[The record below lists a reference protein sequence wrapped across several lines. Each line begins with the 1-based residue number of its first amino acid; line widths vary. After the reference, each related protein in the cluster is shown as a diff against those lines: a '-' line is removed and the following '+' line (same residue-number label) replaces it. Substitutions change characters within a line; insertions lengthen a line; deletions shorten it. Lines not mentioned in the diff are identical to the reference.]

1 MEHSPRKR
9 RFANYFAKRRLLW
22 VYRGIKACCMY
33 DDNAAKYCAA
43 MGDCTIRIRILPDVT
58 GIVVR
63 VKDGATQ
70 LLREDE
76 LLVHA
81 DLDICFKNL
90 AGAMPVLRG
99 RKSVKQAYAEK
110 RIVILGDISKV
121 MMINNI
127 IRITLAYVLTDPNAR
142 KMYGEPGNV
151 PRAKIIN
158 EMIVGDGK

>member
-43 MGDCTIRIRILPDVT
+43 MGDCTIRIRILP
-58 GIVVR
+58 
-63 VKDGATQ
+63 GATQ